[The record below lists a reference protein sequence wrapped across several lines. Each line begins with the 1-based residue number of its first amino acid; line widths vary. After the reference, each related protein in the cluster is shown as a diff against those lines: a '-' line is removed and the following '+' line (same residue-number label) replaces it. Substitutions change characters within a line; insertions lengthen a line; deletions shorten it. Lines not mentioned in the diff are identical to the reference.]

1 MMVSACCILSEWFES
16 VALSRTKPSENELP
30 LICCYGKSRSNVPML
45 CSLKADRDVRI
56 SISLIYTNHS
66 VVLSSCQAR
75 CLLTAPRAN
84 VCANLE
90 DTEVYNTRL
99 TFWSYMAIRVFVG
112 IIGGTAFAMF
122 EGAVMAILREQNAD
136 YGLQRVYANIGG
148 MISSPLSGILMD
160 YASKGKG
167 YTDFR

>member
-1 MMVSACCILSEWFES
+1 
-16 VALSRTKPSENELP
+16 
-30 LICCYGKSRSNVPML
+30 
-45 CSLKADRDVRI
+45 
-56 SISLIYTNHS
+56 
-66 VVLSSCQAR
+66 
-75 CLLTAPRAN
+75 
-84 VCANLE
+84 
-90 DTEVYNTRL
+90 
-99 TFWSYMAIRVFVG
+99 MAIRVFVG

-122 EGAVMAILREQNAD
+122 EGAVMAVLREQKAD

>member
-1 MMVSACCILSEWFES
+1 M
-16 VALSRTKPSENELP
+16 
-30 LICCYGKSRSNVPML
+30 
-45 CSLKADRDVRI
+45 
-56 SISLIYTNHS
+56 SI
-66 VVLSSCQAR
+66 
-75 CLLTAPRAN
+75 
-84 VCANLE
+84 
-90 DTEVYNTRL
+90 RL
-99 TFWSYMAIRVFVG
+99 FVG

-122 EGAVMAILREQNAD
+122 EGAVMAILREQEAD

>member
-1 MMVSACCILSEWFES
+1 
-16 VALSRTKPSENELP
+16 
-30 LICCYGKSRSNVPML
+30 
-45 CSLKADRDVRI
+45 
-56 SISLIYTNHS
+56 
-66 VVLSSCQAR
+66 
-75 CLLTAPRAN
+75 
-84 VCANLE
+84 
-90 DTEVYNTRL
+90 
-99 TFWSYMAIRVFVG
+99 MAIRVFIG

-122 EGAVMAILREQNAD
+122 EGAVMAILREQKAD